1 MSIQCFNAWAWSEI
15 LCVILTECLESST
28 RTLQVSS
35 FISPSGDTP
44 LSLAEC
50 CGHSLDPSCLSPCSR
65 REAEAS
71 GLFYASSATSQTPCL
86 WSSSLSSKPPP
97 PIFSKHLLQK
107 FSQHL
112 LALFPHNLLLPQYK
126 VSLSHSLKDGKDG
139 GLVTFSSQHQ
149 ACRRGPISIS
159 QSHYLRAN

>member
-97 PIFSKHLLQK
+97 P
-107 FSQHL
+107 
-112 LALFPHNLLLPQYK
+112 Y
-126 VSLSHSLKDGKDG
+126 SLSISSRNSLSTSW
-139 GLVTFSSQHQ
+139 LCFPTTFCFPSTKFPYHT
-149 ACRRGPISIS
+149 A
-159 QSHYLRAN
+159 